1 VQAVRLRRAAAKGDA
16 SARLAAVRE
25 FVEFFRNEERVY
37 LRMRRKSSSRLSS
50 GTSSG
55 SLLPSARCASNTCS
69 SRFARTLEVA
79 VAAGGADRETL
90 DAAGDL
96 LDAHSRLEE
105 RQLFPLI
112 EELVPSDEL
121 RRLRVCVVSRVP
133 VKDRAD

>member
-1 VQAVRLRRAAAKGDA
+1 
-16 SARLAAVRE
+16 
-25 FVEFFRNEERVY
+25 
-37 LRMRRKSSSRLSS
+37 
-50 GTSSG
+50 
-55 SLLPSARCASNTCS
+55 
-69 SRFARTLEVA
+69 VA